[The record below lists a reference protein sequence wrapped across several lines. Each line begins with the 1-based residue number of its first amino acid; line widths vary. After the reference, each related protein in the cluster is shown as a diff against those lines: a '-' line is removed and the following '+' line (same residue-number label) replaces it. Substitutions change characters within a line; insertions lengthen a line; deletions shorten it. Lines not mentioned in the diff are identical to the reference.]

1 LEVRVTHAA
10 RAARTD
16 ACLPISQVSANDDD
30 IMDMSLESLLELEVI
45 SVSKKAQRLF
55 ARWLHGYPAPAAGAP
70 EGEGGQ

>member
-1 LEVRVTHAA
+1 
-10 RAARTD
+10 
-16 ACLPISQVSANDDD
+16 
-30 IMDMSLESLLELEVI
+30 MDMSLESLLELEVI